1 MTDIMQRGAEAGLH
15 SVIARITGGNEA
27 SVRLHRRAGFE
38 DIGVMREVGVKFG
51 RLLDVRM
58 MQRIYR

>member
-1 MTDIMQRGAEAGLH
+1 MTVIVQRGAEAGLH
-15 SVIARITGGNEA
+15 TLIARIAEGNEA
-27 SVRLHRRAGFE
+27 SIRLCRRAGFE